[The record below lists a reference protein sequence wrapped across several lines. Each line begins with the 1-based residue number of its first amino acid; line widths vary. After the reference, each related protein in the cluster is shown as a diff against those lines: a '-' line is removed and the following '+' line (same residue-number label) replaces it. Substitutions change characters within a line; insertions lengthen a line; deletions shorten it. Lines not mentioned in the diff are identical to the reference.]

1 MTVFLFKLLMTPIFI
16 GLVTLAGRRWGPAVS
31 GLLMGLP
38 LTSGPISVF
47 LLLQYGPAFAARAAV
62 GNMVGQASGCV
73 FCLTYGLAARKWP
86 WTLCAPAAILAFFG
100 STALLDRFSWTLF
113 SAAGLLLGAIIV
125 AHRLLPPRPFAAVPA
140 DPPRWDLPA
149 RMLVATAFVLALTAC
164 ARSLGP
170 QLSGLIAPFPIYGLV
185 VAAFTQSRQGTA
197 AVAGLLRANVLGS
210 LAFIAFFLI
219 AGGCLGHAPVVGVYG
234 LAALASAGTGG
245 AAFLASRNR
254 RIQPRCGA

>member
-1 MTVFLFKLLMTPIFI
+1 
-16 GLVTLAGRRWGPAVS
+16 
-31 GLLMGLP
+31 
-38 LTSGPISVF
+38 
-47 LLLQYGPAFAARAAV
+47 
-62 GNMVGQASGCV
+62 
-73 FCLTYGLAARKWP
+73 
-86 WTLCAPAAILAFFG
+86 
-100 STALLDRFSWTLF
+100 
-113 SAAGLLLGAIIV
+113 
-125 AHRLLPPRPFAAVPA
+125 
-140 DPPRWDLPA
+140 
-149 RMLVATAFVLALTAC
+149 VATAFVLALTAC